1 MCYPLLILGG
11 LIMQPQDKKLS
22 NEVLDQLV
30 SGSNKIATA
39 GKETL
44 GNISNALDQCIQKE
58 DNKNEKMMRLELQN
72 AKAAISTPTT
82 VPVDPKVAKEVAKGL
97 NSHLKTETEQSAKL
111 KQGPD
116 KPEAEQSS
124 SLYKTPTLK
133 R

>member
-1 MCYPLLILGG
+1 
-11 LIMQPQDKKLS
+11 MQPQDKLL

-30 SGSNKIATA
+30 SGSNKI
-39 GKETL
+39 
-44 GNISNALDQCIQKE
+44 SNAGIEALQNVSKALDKCIQKQG
-58 DNKNEKMMRLELQN
+58 NANEKILQFELQN
-72 AKAAISTPTT
+72 AKTAMSTPTT
-82 VPVDPKVAKEVAKGL
+82 VPVDPAVGKNVVTKLAGELQNKA
-97 NSHLKTETEQSAKL
+97 EQLAKL